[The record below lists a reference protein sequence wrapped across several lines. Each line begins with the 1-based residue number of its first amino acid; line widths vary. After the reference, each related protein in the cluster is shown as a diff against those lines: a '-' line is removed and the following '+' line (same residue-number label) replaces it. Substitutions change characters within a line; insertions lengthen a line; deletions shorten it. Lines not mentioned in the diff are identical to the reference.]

1 MKPETLLFLCAHNDD
16 QLLGAGGTIAKY
28 TKEGKKIITVIF
40 SFGEMSNP
48 LEQDIVTRRTRVI
61 ESKRVSKILGESE
74 LYYLGIKEGKF
85 KEGIESK
92 KIHEKIQ
99 KIIKRIKPN
108 KIFTHSVDDP
118 HPDHKQ
124 VHNWQI

>member
-61 ESKRVSKILGESE
+61 ESKRVSTILGESE
-74 LYYLGIKEGKF
+74 LY
-85 KEGIESK
+85 
-92 KIHEKIQ
+92 
-99 KIIKRIKPN
+99 
-108 KIFTHSVDDP
+108 
-118 HPDHKQ
+118 
-124 VHNWQI
+124 